1 MKILH
6 RRRNNEEKGI
16 EEMFGILLT
25 AILNNRI

>member
-1 MKILH
+1 MKILR

-16 EEMFGILLT
+16 EEMFEILLT

>member
-1 MKILH
+1 MKILR